1 MKHTPAVICGR
12 MPFINEY
19 DESRLLETGQHPDTF
34 RNYLKKLLPDSKVH
48 KYFSSPLP
56 NLQVI
61 QHQRAGL
68 PNVEP
73 GPLSVSGG

>member
-34 RNYLKKLLPDSKVH
+34 RNYLKIWHTDCLSFPDLLYTPVLHALK
-48 KYFSSPLP
+48 
-56 NLQVI
+56 
-61 QHQRAGL
+61 G
-68 PNVEP
+68 
-73 GPLSVSGG
+73 

>member
-34 RNYLKKLLPDSKVH
+34 RNYLKKHEPYLLLVD
-48 KYFSSPLP
+48 YQYYTL
-56 NLQVI
+56 
-61 QHQRAGL
+61 
-68 PNVEP
+68 
-73 GPLSVSGG
+73 